1 MSSYRSLRAYAT
13 VVALWVAMCAP
24 FASGQSALK
33 QTKLQENQKE
43 PLQKPTNRDHTQLVT
58 LGDEVRHQLVMLPY
72 YSVFDWL
79 EAKVDTNGDV
89 ILTGDVVKPTTKSVA
104 EARVQSLE
112 SVNHVDNRIA
122 VLPPSPNDD
131 HLRMA
136 LYRAIFKFSSPL
148 FRYGTAAVPSIH
160 IIVNNG
166 HVRLKGIVASSE
178 DGQLAYMAAN
188 GVSGVFEVKN
198 ELQVEKASTATK

>member
-1 MSSYRSLRAYAT
+1 M
-13 VVALWVAMCAP
+13 VVALWVVLCVP
-24 FASGQSALK
+24 FASGQSAVK
-33 QTKLQENQKE
+33 QSQPQNNQRE
-43 PLQKPTNRDHTQLVT
+43 SLEKPTSRDHTRLVT
-58 LGDEVRHQLVMLPY
+58 LADEVRHQLVMLPY

-79 EAKVDTNGDV
+79 EAKVDANGDV
-89 ILTGDVVKPTTKSVA
+89 TLTGDVVKPTTKSDA
-104 EARVQSLE
+104 EARVKNLE
-112 SVNHVDNRIA
+112 SVTRIDNKIE
-122 VLPPSPNDD
+122 VLPLSPSDD
-131 HLRMA
+131 HLRIA
-136 LYRAIFKFSSPL
+136 LYRAIFKFDSSL

-188 GVSGVFEVKN
+188 GVPGVFEVKN